1 MTVSIIVSVHV
12 NESWV
17 EKWGLLVELAEIRL
31 VNLKG
36 QNFRVKNWIGLK
48 TIRSGEIRKDRVAKH
63 FVNAKRAQQC

>member
-1 MTVSIIVSVHV
+1 M
-12 NESWV
+12 
-17 EKWGLLVELAEIRL
+17 ELAEIRL